1 MIEALKLII
10 IGALGGLLGGMGM
23 GGGTVLI
30 PLLLAFTSLAQK
42 SAQAINLISFIPM
55 AIIAIVLHFKNGLV
69 QKKGLLYI
77 VIPACLTAI
86 AGSVCCA
93 VINGDVLK
101 KCFGGFLIVLS
112 FLQFFSDK
120 ISKTTNK

>member
-30 PLLLAFTSLAQK
+30 PLLLAFTSLVQK